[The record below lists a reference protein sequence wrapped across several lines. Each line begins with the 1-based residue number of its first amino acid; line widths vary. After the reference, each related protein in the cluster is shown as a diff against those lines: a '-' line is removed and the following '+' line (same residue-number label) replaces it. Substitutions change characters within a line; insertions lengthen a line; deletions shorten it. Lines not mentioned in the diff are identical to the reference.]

1 MAAGRESRVRD
12 AHPSGTF
19 GSGFSR
25 LINARRPAAVTTAA
39 SGLDVTLPTAAPLT
53 VPIARVVARTTA
65 TPSPLMLGIFTA
77 WCGEGRALFRD

>member
-1 MAAGRESRVRD
+1 
-12 AHPSGTF
+12 
-19 GSGFSR
+19 

-65 TPSPLMLGIFTA
+65 TPSPLRLGGIFITVTLPSHVIQFFKN
-77 WCGEGRALFRD
+77 RRLIT